1 MISQISA
8 FNQLESLEMKRFRLQ
23 INLREEENNVDE
35 VRMICLKEISL

>member
-8 FNQLESLEMKRFRLQ
+8 FNQLESLEMERFRLQ
-23 INLREEENNVDE
+23 INLREEENNVGE